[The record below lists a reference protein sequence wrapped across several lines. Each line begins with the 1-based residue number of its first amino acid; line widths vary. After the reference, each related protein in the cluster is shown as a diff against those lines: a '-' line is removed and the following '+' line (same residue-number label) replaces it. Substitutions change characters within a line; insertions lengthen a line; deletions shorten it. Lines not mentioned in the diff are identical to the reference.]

1 MDCMPSCLGPATKGK
16 LLVRIRRNKRLLNF
30 SSYNRNGSLDA
41 MSFSL
46 TALGLKI
53 IMMSD
58 MTHEEEKR
66 MNGTQGQRLLI
77 DNPVH
82 IRQGIHFFFD
92 RARDPLLR

>member
-1 MDCMPSCLGPATKGK
+1 
-16 LLVRIRRNKRLLNF
+16 
-30 SSYNRNGSLDA
+30 
-41 MSFSL
+41 
-46 TALGLKI
+46 
-53 IMMSD
+53 

-82 IRQGIHFFFD
+82 IRQGIHSFFFLD

>member
-1 MDCMPSCLGPATKGK
+1 MPSCLGPATKGK
-16 LLVRIRRNKRLLNF
+16 LLVRNRRNKRLLNF

-46 TALGLKI
+46 TALGLKK
-53 IMMSD
+53 MMSD
-58 MTHEEEKR
+58 MTHGEEKR

-82 IRQGIHFFFD
+82 IRQGIHFF
-92 RARDPLLR
+92 LIEQGIHY

>member
-1 MDCMPSCLGPATKGK
+1 MPSCLGPATKGK

-46 TALGLKI
+46 TALGLKK

-82 IRQGIHFFFD
+82 IRQGIHFFFLD

>member
-1 MDCMPSCLGPATKGK
+1 MPSCLGPATKGK
-16 LLVRIRRNKRLLNF
+16 LLVRNRRNKRLLNF

-46 TALGLKI
+46 TALGLKK
-53 IMMSD
+53 MMSD

-82 IRQGIHFFFD
+82 IRQGIHFF
-92 RARDPLLR
+92 LIEQGIHY